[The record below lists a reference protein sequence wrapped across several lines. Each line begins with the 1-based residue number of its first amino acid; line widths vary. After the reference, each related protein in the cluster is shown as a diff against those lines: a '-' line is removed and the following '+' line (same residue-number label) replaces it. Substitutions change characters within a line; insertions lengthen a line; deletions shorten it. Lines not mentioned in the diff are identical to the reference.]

1 MTTFFHCI
9 PEGCGQVFYRPYL
22 APVVRWRYPGEDWQE
37 IEGDDYTI
45 EQLPAQCCGSWDI
58 TVEYYVPGC
67 NGARTYSGARTVR
80 IPYGKYRRLEYQL
93 DNPFV
98 RTNIAVIY
106 WDCRQNKEKTLF
118 IWSSTGKSSVI
129 PNCGDPAAIHN
140 QVDSTYQVTDV
151 NRVDEAEENCNK
163 CSLVI
168 YKKQQI
174 VHSEVKSEC
183 PEVEVSS
190 CRLSDVVKEIKIEK
204 EAYLQRIE
212 VRNQSI
218 GVTYLPGF
226 GTPVLDVNQLP
237 QECLNIYNTYTLAAP
252 ILIDEF
258 DVPGVINPYIFVAQ
272 ICSAPGCP
280 PPEYEVICGCDSCEF
295 CPPDTCPVLCH
306 GVICCHE
313 KTTGKAIKSIP
324 VDQYCGEIN

>member
-9 PEGCGQVFYRPYL
+9 PEGCGQVFYREYL

-37 IEGDDYTI
+37 IEGDDYSVK
-45 EQLPAQCCGSWDI
+45 ELPAQCCGTWDI

-67 NGARTYSGARTVR
+67 NRALDYSGTRTVR

-98 RTNIAVIY
+98 RTQIAVIY
-106 WDCRQNKEKTLF
+106 WDCWQNQEKS
-118 IWSSTGKSSVI
+118 ISVWSSTGKSSVI
-129 PNCGDPAAIHN
+129 PNCGDAYAIHN

-168 YKKQQI
+168 YKNQQV
-174 VHSEVKSEC
+174 VHNEVRSEC
-183 PEVEVSS
+183 PEVEVLP
-190 CRLSDVVKEIKIEK
+190 CRLSDSLKEVKVEK
-204 EAYLQRIE
+204 LNYLEGIE
-212 VRNQSI
+212 V
-218 GVTYLPGF
+218 
-226 GTPVLDVNQLP
+226 VNFARDTLFTVAIP
-237 QECLNIYNTYTLAAP
+237 PHCLNIYKTSLQPSIIPLPDIYP
-252 ILIDEF
+252 DYE
-258 DVPGVINPYIFVAQ
+258 FVAQ
-272 ICSAPGCP
+272 ICSDVGCP
-280 PPEYEVICGCDSCEF
+280 PPEYQVICGCDSCEF
-295 CPPDTCPVLCH
+295 CPPGTCPVLCH

-324 VDQYCGEIN
+324 IDQYCGEIN